1 MITELCAEAVPMST
15 EFLDTGAPIGVESP
29 AEFHSERH
37 DTPQTVDWDAVDAQR
52 YGLFP

>member
-15 EFLDTGAPIGVESP
+15 EFLDTGAPIDVKLP
-29 AEFHSERH
+29 AEFRSERH
-37 DTPQTVDWDAVDAQR
+37 DTPQTVDCNTVDVQR